1 MIQTEHVKPV
11 SNELMEEVGMTWHT
25 DVDGTAYLVNELV
38 HVTEAEAEAYYE
50 ATNTLYDMFIE
61 AAQHVIDNELFF
73 ELDIPFNLIP
83 QIKRSWDRDD
93 LHLYGRFDF
102 AGGLDGLPIKLIEF
116 NADTPTSLF
125 ETAVV
130 QWALLKANDM
140 DEASQFNTVYEA
152 IQNNFRRLITGI
164 EDENVAESFDEQYNG
179 QSILFSSAAD
189 LPEDERTVR
198 FLQQIA
204 DDAGF
209 HTDFAYMADVA
220 FSETDGIFNAEETRF
235 DYWFKLFP
243 WEDIAL
249 ETDGITGLL
258 DEISQK
264 NASTILN
271 PAYTLL
277 FQSKGIMK
285 VLYEL
290 YPDSPYL
297 LETRVEPLQGK
308 KQVSK
313 TMFGREGANTAIF
326 DAMGRILKEVP
337 GDYDNYTK
345 VYQEF
350 AEFPQDEEGR
360 SYQAGVF
367 FAWEGCGLGFRRAWD
382 IHDNMSKFVSHRVV
396 D

>member
-1 MIQTEHVKPV
+1 MIKTEQVKPV
-11 SNELMEEVGMTWHT
+11 SNKLMEEAGMSWHT

-38 HVTEAEAEAYYE
+38 PVTEDEAEAYYE
-50 ATNTLYDMFIE
+50 AANTLYDMFI
-61 AAQHVIDNELFF
+61 AAGQHVIDNELFF
-73 ELDIPFNLIP
+73 ELDIPFNLIS
-83 QIKRSWDRDD
+83 QIKRSWDNDD

-130 QWALLKANDM
+130 QWALLKANGM
-140 DEASQFNTVYEA
+140 NEASQFNTVYDA
-152 IQNNFRRLITGI
+152 IQQNFRRLITGL
-164 EDENVAESFDEQYNG
+164 DDDTSDFSNQYQYQN
-179 QSILFSSAAD
+179 ILFSSMPE
-189 LPEDERTVR
+189 LPEDERTVK

-204 DDAGF
+204 ADAGF
-209 HTDFAYMADVA
+209 QTDFAYMGDVS
-220 FSETDGIFNAEETRF
+220 FSEEDGIFSSDAKF

-249 ETDGITGLL
+249 ETDGITGILE
-258 DEISQK
+258 DISRNQ
-264 NASTILN
+264 ACTVLN

-290 YPDSPYL
+290 FPDSPYL

-313 TMFGREGANTAIF
+313 TMFGREGANTVLY
-326 DAMGRILKEVP
+326 DAMGKVLKETP
-337 GDYDNYTK
+337 GEYDNYNK

-367 FAWEGCGLGFRRAWD
+367 FAWEGCGLAFRRAWD
-382 IHDNMSKFVSHRVV
+382 IHDDMSKFVSHRIV
-396 D
+396 

>member
-1 MIQTEHVKPV
+1 MIKTEAVQPISHQ
-11 SNELMEEVGMTWHT
+11 LMEEVGMSWHT

-38 HVTEAEAEAYYE
+38 HVTEDEAEAYYAAAN
-50 ATNTLYDMFIE
+50 ATYDMFI
-61 AAQHVIDNELFF
+61 AAGQHVIDNELFF
-73 ELDIPFNLIP
+73 ELDIPFNLIS
-83 QIKRSWDRDD
+83 QIKRSWDNDD

-130 QWALLKANDM
+130 QWALLKANGM
-140 DEASQFNTVYEA
+140 DEAHQFNTVYEA
-152 IQNNFRRLITGI
+152 IQHNFRRLITGLG
-164 EDENVAESFDEQYNG
+164 DDTSDFSTQYQQQN
-179 QSILFSSAAD
+179 ILFSSMPD
-189 LPEDERTVR
+189 LPEDERTVK

-204 DDAGF
+204 ADAGF
-209 HTDFAYMADVA
+209 QTDFAYMGDVA
-220 FSETDGIFNAEETRF
+220 FSEDDGIFSSETRF

-258 DEISQK
+258 EDISRKQ
-264 NASTILN
+264 ACTLLN

-277 FQSKGIMK
+277 FQSKGMMK

-290 YPDSPYL
+290 FPDSPYL
-297 LETRVEPLQGK
+297 LETQLEPLPGK
-308 KQVSK
+308 KQVAK
-313 TMFGREGANTAIF
+313 TMFGREGANTVLY
-326 DAMGRILKEVP
+326 DAMGKVLKTIP
-337 GDYDNYTK
+337 GEYDNYRK

-350 AEFPQDEEGR
+350 APFPQDEEGR

-382 IHDNMSKFVSHRVV
+382 IHDDLSKFVSHRIV
-396 D
+396 

>member
-1 MIQTEHVKPV
+1 MIKTEHVKPI
-11 SNELMEEVGMTWHT
+11 SNQLMEEVGMTWHT

-38 HVTEAEAEAYYE
+38 HVTEDEAEAYYE
-50 ATNTLYDMFIE
+50 AANELYDMFIE
-61 AAQHVIDNELFF
+61 AGQHVIDNELFF
-73 ELDIPFNLIP
+73 ELDIPFNLIS
-83 QIKRSWDRDD
+83 QIKRSWDEDD

-102 AGGLDGLPIKLIEF
+102 SGGLDGLPIKLIEF

-125 ETAVV
+125 ETAIV
-130 QWALLKANDM
+130 QWALLKANGM
-140 DEASQFNTVYEA
+140 DEASQFNTVYES
-152 IQNNFRRLITGI
+152 IQNNFRRLITGL
-164 EDENVAESFDEQYNG
+164 EGDPADFDEQYEG
-179 QSILFSSAAD
+179 QNILFSSVAE
-189 LPEDERTVR
+189 LPEDERTVK

-204 DDAGF
+204 ADAGF
-209 HTDFAYMADVA
+209 DTDFAYMGDVA
-220 FSETDGIFNAEETRF
+220 FSEDDGIFNSEETRF

-249 ETDGITGLL
+249 ETDGITGILE
-258 DEISQK
+258 DISRN
-264 NASTILN
+264 NAAIVLN

-290 YPDSPYL
+290 FPDSPYL

-313 TMFGREGANTAIF
+313 TMFGREGANTVLY
-326 DAMGRILKEVP
+326 DAMGKILKEVP
-337 GDYDNYTK
+337 GDYDNYNK

-382 IHDNMSKFVSHRVV
+382 IHDDMSKFVSHRVV
-396 D
+396 

>member
-1 MIQTEHVKPV
+1 MIRTEPVKPI
-11 SNELMEEVGMTWHT
+11 SNELMEEVGMSWHT
-25 DVDGTAYLVNELV
+25 DVDGSAYLVNELV

-50 ATNTLYDMFIE
+50 AANTLYEMFIE
-61 AAQHVIDNELFF
+61 AGQHVIDNDLFF
-73 ELDIPFNLIP
+73 ELDIPFNLIS
-83 QIKRSWDRDD
+83 QIKRSWENDD

-130 QWALLKANDM
+130 QWALLKANHM
-140 DEASQFNTVYEA
+140 DEESQFNTVYEA
-152 IQNNFRRLITGI
+152 VQNNFRRLITGI
-164 EDENVAESFDEQYNG
+164 EGEVDPDSFAEQYQYQN
-179 QSILFSSAAD
+179 ILFSSAAD

-204 DDAGF
+204 CDAGF
-209 HTDFAYMADVA
+209 QTDFAYMGDVA
-220 FSETDGIFNAEETRF
+220 FSEQDGIFNAEETRF

-249 ETDGITGLL
+249 ETDGITSIL
-258 DEISQK
+258 DEISQ
-264 NASTILN
+264 NQACTILN

-290 YPDSPYL
+290 FPDSPYL
-297 LETRVEPLQGK
+297 LETRLEPLQGR

-313 TMFGREGANTAIF
+313 TMFGREGANTAIY
-326 DAMGRILKEVP
+326 DPQGKVLKAVP
-337 GDYDNYTK
+337 GEYDNYSK
-345 VYQEF
+345 IYQAF

-382 IHDNMSKFVSHRVV
+382 IHDNMSKFVSHRIEG
-396 D
+396 